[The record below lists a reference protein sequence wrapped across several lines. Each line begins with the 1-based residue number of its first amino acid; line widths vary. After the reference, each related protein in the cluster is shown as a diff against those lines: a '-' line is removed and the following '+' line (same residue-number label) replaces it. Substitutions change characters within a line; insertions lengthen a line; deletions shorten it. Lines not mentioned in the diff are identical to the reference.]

1 MSDQTWDRGP
11 FAMEMGFRL
20 LVDTPDFVEVL
31 MPISEKVQ
39 QPFGFVHGGVT
50 IALLETAAS
59 RAAELRAD
67 LERERPFG
75 IEANIRH
82 WKSGR
87 SGSVRGVAEFDHE
100 EGDTQFWNVTAYDDE
115 GDVMSSGTFKTKIVS
130 LERLAEKERKRAA
143 AKAAAQAGGVEG
155 NPAGKVE

>member
-1 MSDQTWDRGP
+1 MVWTGGN
-11 FAMEMGFRL
+11 FGVEMAYEL
-20 LVDTPDFVEVL
+20 VVDTPDRVEIL
-31 MPISEKVQ
+31 MPISDKVR
-39 QPFGFVHGGVT
+39 QPFGFVHGGAT

-75 IEANIRH
+75 IEAHIRH

-87 SGSVRGVAEFDHE
+87 SGFVRGVAEFDHE
-100 EGDTQFWNVTAYDDE
+100 EGDKQFWNVVAYDDD
-115 GDVMSSGTFKTKIVS
+115 GDVMSNGAFVTKIVS

-143 AKAAAQAGGVEG
+143 KKEAKRLG
-155 NPAGKVE
+155 